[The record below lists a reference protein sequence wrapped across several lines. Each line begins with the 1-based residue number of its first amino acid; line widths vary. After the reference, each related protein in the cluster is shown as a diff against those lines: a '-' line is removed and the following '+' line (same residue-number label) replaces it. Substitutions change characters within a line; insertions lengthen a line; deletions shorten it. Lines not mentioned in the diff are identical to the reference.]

1 MDAASGWDRW
11 APMSGL
17 VFAVSFM
24 VLFFAFLGPGE
35 LPANVGAA
43 QIAGYYQGRGGPG
56 FLLMYSL
63 IGLSGAALLWFTAS
77 LRASLRRLEP
87 APGSLADV
95 AYGGGLASAIL
106 LLAGGAI
113 LLAPFAMIFDSAP
126 RTIDPMVYHLLDAA
140 AFLSINLGLFGQAVM
155 VVATSLVALRW
166 GGFPKWF
173 AWSGFLMAVALV
185 LNLLYFFGIFIW
197 VLWVLMAGTLLLT
210 RPVGRASLGVRA
222 SAPPPQALDVVP

>member
-1 MDAASGWDRW
+1 
-11 APMSGL
+11 MSGL
-17 VFAVSFM
+17 VFAVSFL
-24 VLFFAFLGPGE
+24 VLFFGFLGPGE
-35 LPANVGAA
+35 LPANVDAA
-43 QIAGYYQGRGGPG
+43 HIAGYYQGRGGPG
-56 FLLMYSL
+56 FLVMYSL

-77 LRASLRRLEP
+77 LRASLRQLEP

-126 RTIDPMVYHLLDAA
+126 RTIDPMVYHLLTAA

-173 AWSGFLMAVALV
+173 AWSGFPLAVALV

-210 RPVGRASLGVRA
+210 RPVGRASLAVRA
-222 SAPPPQALDVVP
+222 STPPPPALNVVP